1 MEEVIERARPL
12 LRPRAAGRDART
24 AEQLQEH
31 YTVERELADRLRNAP
46 STVRRALYP
55 LVYDELLRRVPHH
68 PRLRAR
74 LDPARL
80 AQRMRQVGQQA
91 GFLRRFL
98 SPRAVLMEIGAG
110 DCALSLALAPFAERV
125 YAIEVSEEILAGVK
139 PPPNVRLVLS
149 DGVSLAVPEGS
160 VHVALSD
167 QLMEHLH
174 PEDARAQLGNIFR
187 SLAPGGRYFCITPNR
202 YYGPTDISG
211 YFDEVPR
218 GMHLREY
225 GAQEL
230 RALLLGC
237 GFSAVHFFAGAR
249 GVYTRVP
256 YAQVRALELALAPL
270 PYGLRR
276 RIAGLAP
283 LRAAL
288 GLRVMAV
295 K

>member
-1 MEEVIERARPL
+1 MEELLERTRPS
-12 LRPRAAGRDART
+12 LRPQAERGETRT
-24 AEQLQEH
+24 LEQLREH
-31 YTVERELADRLRNAP
+31 YEIERELADRLRNAP
-46 STVRRALYP
+46 YTVRRVLYP
-55 LVYDELLRRVPHH
+55 LVYDELLKRVPHH

-74 LDPARL
+74 LDPGHLARR
-80 AQRMRQVGQQA
+80 AQQVAQQA
-91 GFLRRFL
+91 GFIRKFL
-98 SPRAVLMEIGAG
+98 SPRRVLMEVGAG
-110 DCALSLALAPFAERV
+110 DCALTLALAPYAERA
-125 YAIEVSEEILAGVK
+125 YAVEVSEQILAGVK

-149 DGVSLAVPEGS
+149 DGISMPVPEGS
-160 VHVALSD
+160 IDLAVSD

-174 PEDARAQLGNIFR
+174 PEDALAQLKNIFR

-202 YYGPTDISG
+202 HYGPCDISG
-211 YFDEVPR
+211 YFDAVPR

-225 GAQEL
+225 GAGEL
-230 RALLLGC
+230 RALLLAC
-237 GFSAVHFFAGAR
+237 GFSAVRFYAGAR

-256 YAQVRALELALAPL
+256 YAAVRLLECALAPL
-270 PYGLRR
+270 PYRLRR